1 MCEIIIDSKFHHTNC
16 KKTDKVTKRKNTY
29 DNVTTKMAAFRT
41 RALKCK
47 PSAGDMIKKK
57 PEI

>member
-1 MCEIIIDSKFHHTNC
+1 MNLKIDILIETI
-16 KKTDKVTKRKNTY
+16 TKIDIGTGI
-29 DNVTTKMAAFRT
+29 T

-57 PEI
+57 PEILEH

>member
-1 MCEIIIDSKFHHTNC
+1 MLQTQRYGIQVSRYTRDKQTN
-16 KKTDKVTKRKNTY
+16 KQ
-29 DNVTTKMAAFRT
+29 T